1 MAACD
6 RCLTLGVKMNKL
18 IAEAFGTA
26 VLVFVGC
33 GSVVLSGWGAA
44 APMGFLPI
52 ALAFGLAV
60 TAMAY
65 GIGPISGCHINPA
78 VSMAVWAAG
87 RMTTSEMIQYWVA
100 QVIGGFI
107 GAGTLAVVMYGK
119 AGGYDISAGGLGQ
132 NVYTNW
138 STSTAFICEVIGT
151 MIFTTAILG
160 ATQKNGGA
168 GNVAGLVIGLT
179 LTLIHILL
187 IPVTGTSVN
196 PARTIAPNIYV
207 GGQALS
213 QLWLFIVA
221 PLLGG
226 FIAGALFKS
235 GLFSA
240 DPPPEKLGN

>member
-1 MAACD
+1 M
-6 RCLTLGVKMNKL
+6 KKL

-33 GSVVLSGWGAA
+33 GSVVLAGWGAA
-44 APMGFLPI
+44 APLGFLPI

-65 GIGPISGCHINPA
+65 GIGPVSGCHINPA
-78 VSMAVWAAG
+78 VTAAVWSSG
-87 RMTTSEMIQYWVA
+87 RMSTGEAVQYVIA

-107 GAGTLAVVMYGK
+107 GAGFLALVLSGK
-119 AGGYDISAGGLGQ
+119 TGGYNIQTGGLGQ
-132 NVYTNW
+132 NVFTNY
-138 STSTAFICEVIGT
+138 SVMSAFLCEVIGT
-151 MIFTTAILG
+151 MIFTTVILG
-160 ATQKNGGA
+160 ATQGKGGA
-168 GNVAGLVIGLT
+168 GNTAGLVIGLT
-179 LTLIHILL
+179 LALIHILL

-221 PLLGG
+221 PIVGG
-226 FIAGALFKS
+226 LISGFLFRS

-240 DPPPEKLGN
+240 ED

>member
-1 MAACD
+1 M
-6 RCLTLGVKMNKL
+6 KKL

-33 GSVVLSGWGAA
+33 GSAVLAGWGGA

-65 GIGPISGCHINPA
+65 GIGPVSGCHINPA
-78 VSMAVWAAG
+78 VTAAVWSAG
-87 RMTTSEMIQYWVA
+87 RMPTAEAVQYMIA

-107 GAGTLAVVMYGK
+107 GAGVLAVVMYGK
-119 AGGYDISAGGLGQ
+119 VGGYNIATGGLGQ

-138 STSTAFICEVIGT
+138 STLSAFLCEVIGT
-151 MIFTTAILG
+151 MIFTTVILG

-168 GNVAGLVIGLT
+168 GHVAGLVIGLT
-179 LTLIHILL
+179 LALIHILL

-207 GGQALS
+207 GGQALA

-221 PLLGG
+221 PMIGG
-226 FIAGALFKS
+226 VLSGVLFKS

>member
-1 MAACD
+1 
-6 RCLTLGVKMNKL
+6 MNKL

-33 GSVVLSGWGAA
+33 GSAVLAGWGGAMPLGA
-44 APMGFLPI
+44 LPI
-52 ALAFGLAV
+52 AIAFGLSV

-78 VSMAVWAAG
+78 VTAAVWSAG
-87 RMTTSEMIQYWVA
+87 RMSTNDAVKYMIA

-107 GAGTLAVVMYGK
+107 GAGILALMMSGK
-119 AGGYDISAGGLGQ
+119 TGGYNIQQSGLGQ
-132 NVYTNW
+132 NMFTNW
-138 STSTAFICEVIGT
+138 SVSSAFLCEMLGT
-151 MIFTTAILG
+151 MIFTTTILG
-160 ATQKNGGA
+160 ATQRNGGGGVA
-168 GNVAGLVIGLT
+168 AGLVIGLT

-213 QLWLFIVA
+213 QLWLFIIA
-221 PLLGG
+221 PMLGG
-226 FIAGALFKS
+226 LISGFLFRS
-235 GLFSA
+235 GLFNA
-240 DPPPEKLGN
+240 DK

>member
-1 MAACD
+1 M
-6 RCLTLGVKMNKL
+6 KKL

-33 GSVVLSGWGAA
+33 GSVVLAGWGGAMPLGA
-44 APMGFLPI
+44 LPI
-52 ALAFGLAV
+52 ALAFGLSV

-65 GIGPISGCHINPA
+65 GIGPVSGCHINPA
-78 VSMAVWAAG
+78 VTAAVWSAG
-87 RMTTSEMIQYWVA
+87 RMPTSDAIQYIIA
-100 QVIGGFI
+100 QIIGGFI
-107 GAGTLAVVMYGK
+107 GAGILALVLSGK
-119 AGGYDISAGGLGQ
+119 TGGYNIQAGGLGQ
-132 NVYTNW
+132 NVYTNY
-138 STSTAFICEVIGT
+138 STLSAFLCEVIGT

-160 ATQKNGGA
+160 ATHGKTGA
-168 GNVAGLVIGLT
+168 GFATGLVIGLT

-221 PLLGG
+221 PMVGG
-226 FIAGALFKS
+226 VISGFLFRS
-235 GLFSA
+235 GLFSSE
-240 DPPPEKLGN
+240 D

>member
-1 MAACD
+1 M
-6 RCLTLGVKMNKL
+6 KKL

-33 GSVVLSGWGAA
+33 GSVVLAGWGAA
-44 APMGFLPI
+44 APLGFLPI

-65 GIGPISGCHINPA
+65 GIGPVSGCHINPA
-78 VSMAVWAAG
+78 VTAAVWSSG
-87 RMTTSEMIQYWVA
+87 RMSTGEAVQYVIA

-107 GAGTLAVVMYGK
+107 GAGFLALVLSGK
-119 AGGYDISAGGLGQ
+119 TGGYNIQTGGLGQ
-132 NVYTNW
+132 NLFTNY
-138 STSTAFICEVIGT
+138 SVMSAFLCEVIGT
-151 MIFTTAILG
+151 MIFTTVILG
-160 ATQKNGGA
+160 ATQGKGGA
-168 GNVAGLVIGLT
+168 GNTAGLVIGLT
-179 LTLIHILL
+179 LALIHILL

-221 PLLGG
+221 PIVGG
-226 FIAGALFKS
+226 LISGFLFRS

-240 DPPPEKLGN
+240 ED

>member
-1 MAACD
+1 M
-6 RCLTLGVKMNKL
+6 KKL

-33 GSVVLSGWGAA
+33 GSVVLAGWGAA
-44 APMGFLPI
+44 APLGFLPI

-65 GIGPISGCHINPA
+65 GIGPVSGCHINPA
-78 VSMAVWAAG
+78 VTAAVWSSG
-87 RMTTSEMIQYWVA
+87 RMSTGEAVQYVIA

-107 GAGTLAVVMYGK
+107 GAGFLALVLSGK
-119 AGGYDISAGGLGQ
+119 TGGYNIQTGGLGQ
-132 NVYTNW
+132 NVFTNY
-138 STSTAFICEVIGT
+138 SVMSAFLCEVIGT
-151 MIFTTAILG
+151 MIFTTVILG
-160 ATQKNGGA
+160 ATQGKGGA
-168 GNVAGLVIGLT
+168 GNTAGLVIGLT
-179 LTLIHILL
+179 LALIHILL

-196 PARTIAPNIYV
+196 PARTIAPNVYV

-221 PLLGG
+221 PIVGG
-226 FIAGALFKS
+226 LISGFLFRS

-240 DPPPEKLGN
+240 ED